1 MMPVSQK
8 RFVVALFAFGACTVQ
23 RAEPVRVT
31 REAIGSMRIDRPL
44 GELRGMMRN
53 ATDTTVTIGR
63 TTGPGIVFRFPD
75 LTVVATQQRD
85 SLDPS
90 RPADMWTLTG
100 CGGQLPNAVPLCAN
114 WQELT
119 RAFGRTG
126 TGTTATG
133 PAIVR
138 LCSLPGFE
146 FELDVGQGT
155 VGSLETA
162 PDLSSVPG
170 TARIER
176 VTLSR
181 TTTDSCEP
189 PAR

>member
-1 MMPVSQK
+1 MKITLPAVLGLL
-8 RFVVALFAFGACTVQ
+8 ATGACTVQ
-23 RAEPVRVT
+23 RAESVRVT
-31 REAIGSMRIDRPL
+31 REAIGSMRVDRPL
-44 GELRGMMRN
+44 GELRGLMPN
-53 ATDTTVTIGR
+53 ATDTTVTIAQATR
-63 TTGPGIVFRFPD
+63 PGLVFHFPD

-90 RPADMWTLTG
+90 RPADLWILTG
-100 CGGQLPNAVPLCAN
+100 CGGQLPNSVPLCAN

-126 TGTTATG
+126 SGTTASG
-133 PAIVR
+133 PTLVR

-155 VGSLETA
+155 VGALETA
-162 PDLSSVPG
+162 PDLSRVPG
-170 TARIER
+170 SARIER

-181 TTTDSCEP
+181 TATDSCES

>member
-1 MMPVSQK
+1 MKTMLHVG
-8 RFVVALFAFGACTVQ
+8 ALLALTACTVQ
-23 RAEPVRVT
+23 RTESVRVT
-31 REAIGSMRIDRPL
+31 QEAIGSMRVDRPI
-44 GELRGMMRN
+44 GELRRMMPN
-53 ATDTTVTIGR
+53 ATDTTITIGQ
-63 TTGPGIVFRFPD
+63 TTRPGVVFRFPD

-90 RPADMWTLTG
+90 RPADLWTLTG
-100 CGGQLPNAVPLCAN
+100 CGGQLPNTVPLCSN

-126 TGTTATG
+126 SGTTASG
-133 PAIVR
+133 PAVVR

-181 TTTDSCEP
+181 TATDSCESE
-189 PAR
+189 AR

>member
-1 MMPVSQK
+1 MKITLLVVGL
-8 RFVVALFAFGACTVQ
+8 FVFGGCTIQ
-23 RAEPVRVT
+23 RADSVRVT
-31 REAIGSMRIDRPL
+31 REAIGSMRVDRPI
-44 GELRGMMRN
+44 GELRGMMPN
-53 ATDTTVTIGR
+53 ATDTTVTIAQTVR
-63 TTGPGIVFRFPD
+63 PGVAFHFPD

-90 RPADMWTLTG
+90 RPADLWTLTG
-100 CGGQLPNAVPLCAN
+100 CGGQLPNTVPLCAN

-126 TGTTATG
+126 TGTTASG
-133 PAIVR
+133 PAVVR
-138 LCSLPGFE
+138 LCRLPGFE

-162 PDLSSVPG
+162 PDLARVPG

-181 TTTDSCEP
+181 TATDSCESP
-189 PAR
+189 GR